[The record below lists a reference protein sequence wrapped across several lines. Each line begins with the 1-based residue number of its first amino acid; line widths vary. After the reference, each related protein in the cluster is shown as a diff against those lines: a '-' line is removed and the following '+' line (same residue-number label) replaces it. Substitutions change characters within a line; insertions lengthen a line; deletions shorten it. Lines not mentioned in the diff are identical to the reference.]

1 LEKEIKARL
10 EDERRAERDRLEKE
24 NMRRLLF
31 QQMEEKRLR
40 EAQEKALNDE
50 QAKIWAQDKQNY
62 EMEEDRLTKKIKE
75 INKGNMGFLQ
85 D

>member
-1 LEKEIKARL
+1 
-10 EDERRAERDRLEKE
+10 
-24 NMRRLLF
+24 
-31 QQMEEKRLR
+31 MEEKRLR